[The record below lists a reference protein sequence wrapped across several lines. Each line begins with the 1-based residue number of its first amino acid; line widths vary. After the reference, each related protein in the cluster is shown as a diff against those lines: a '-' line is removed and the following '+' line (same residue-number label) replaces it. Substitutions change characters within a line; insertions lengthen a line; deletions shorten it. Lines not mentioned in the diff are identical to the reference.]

1 MKTILLIGGYGF
13 LGTNILKFIEDH
25 LLGEYRVV
33 VFDKFPSNRSGLVL
47 NCIERSYAGDFSDS
61 SMVDKLFSE
70 NTIDLVIHSL
80 STTIPTQ
87 SFNARYDVE
96 SNLVPTIEL
105 LNCMVRHKVN
115 DIVYIS
121 SGGAIY
127 GDSSTGCHAESEDVF
142 PKSSYGVVKLAIEK
156 YLMQYAEL
164 YEFRPLILRLSNPY
178 GPYHYSKQQGII
190 NVALDAALSNEP
202 FVVWGNGEAKKD
214 YIYVDDFVNVLFAL
228 IEKGVYKE
236 VINVASGRQ
245 YSVEELLMKIKRLE
259 PTFSWGYKEA
269 SRYDVSHFKLDT
281 EKLHKI
287 IGEYDFVGIDDGLEK
302 TYEWIKQLC
311 SKLEK

>member
-156 YLMQYAEL
+156 YLMQYSEL
-164 YEFRPLILRLSNPY
+164 YGFRPLILRLSNPY

-190 NVALDAALSNEP
+190 NVAMDAALSGEP
-202 FVVWGNGEAKKD
+202 FVVWGDGSAKKD
-214 YIYVDDFVNVLFAL
+214 YIYVADFVAILFAL
-228 IEKGVYKE
+228 LEKGLSRQ
-236 VINVASGRQ
+236 VINVASGNLV
-245 YSVEELLMKIKRLE
+245 SVNEVLAQIKSLLPSFE
-259 PTFSWGYKEA
+259 WTYGEA
-269 SRYDVSHFKLDT
+269 SRYDVSQIELDT
-281 EKLHKI
+281 TKLHAILRNYEFASLK
-287 IGEYDFVGIDDGLEK
+287 DGLRY
-302 TYEWIKQLC
+302 TYEWKKSC
-311 SKLEK
+311 